1 MEKQRTI
8 KREVEL
14 EGVGLHTANRAKIK
28 FKPASVNS
36 GINFQRV
43 DLEAKPSLKT
53 SWDNILAESFTMRRT
68 SLGNGQVQIHTV
80 EHIMAALSGLG
91 IDNLII
97 EINNSEIP
105 GFDGST
111 KNIVEAL
118 NKAGI
123 EEQNSQ
129 RNYFTLREP
138 VYVQE
143 EDANIIALPSRE
155 FRISYTLNYKNQPLL
170 KAGYFDYKHNP
181 DSFNDEIASART
193 FCLEEEADDL
203 QGKGLGQGASYENT
217 LVVGKKGVIKNKL
230 RFEDEFVRHKILDL
244 IGDLYLLGCP
254 LKAHIIAIKSGHS
267 LNLKLLKKI
276 NQQREKLYISGVH
289 LNYQPVIENEPL
301 DAEAI
306 MRILPHR
313 QPFLFVDRITHLE
326 KGKRARG
333 IKNVTI
339 NDYFFKGHF
348 PGRPVMPGVLVIEA
362 MAQVGG
368 VMMLSSEENQGKLA
382 FFMAADNIKWRK
394 PVLPGDQLVLDVEV
408 VKLRA
413 RTGQVRGYAKVDD
426 KLVAE
431 ADLVFALVD
440 KIK

>member
-8 KREVEL
+8 KKETEL
-14 EGVGLHTANRAKIK
+14 EGIGLHTANRAKIK
-28 FKPASVNS
+28 FKPAPVNS
-36 GINFQRV
+36 GLNFVRV
-43 DLEAKPSLKT
+43 DLEQRPHLKIE
-53 SWDNILAESFTMRRT
+53 WDSILAESFTMRRT
-68 SLGNGQVQIHTV
+68 SLGNEHAQVHTV

-91 IDNLII
+91 IDNLVI
-97 EINNSEIP
+97 EIDNNEVP
-105 GFDGST
+105 GFDGSAKT
-111 KNIVEAL
+111 VVEAL
-118 NKAGI
+118 SKAGI
-123 EEQNSQ
+123 EEQNGQ
-129 RNYFTLREP
+129 RNYFILREP
-138 VYVQE
+138 VYVEE
-143 EDANIIALPSRE
+143 EDASIIAVPSKE
-155 FRISYTLNYKNQPLL
+155 FRISYTLNYRNQPLL
-170 KAGYFDYKHNP
+170 KAGYFDYKHSP
-181 DSFNDEIASART
+181 DSFKDEIAPART
-193 FCLEEEADDL
+193 FCLEEEAGDL

-244 IGDLYLLGCP
+244 IGDFYLMGCP
-254 LKAHIIAIKSGHS
+254 LKAHIIAIRSGHS

-276 NQQREKLYISGVH
+276 DQQRDKLYISGVQ
-289 LNYQPVIENEPL
+289 LNYQSIDSEQL

-306 MRILPHR
+306 MKILPHR
-313 QPFLFVDRITHLE
+313 YPFLFVDRITHLQ

-348 PGRPVMPGVLVIEA
+348 PERPVMPGVLVIEA

-368 VMMLSSEENQGKLA
+368 VMMLSSEENRGKLA

-394 PVLPGDQLVLDVEV
+394 PVLPGDQLVLEVEV

-413 RTGQVRGYAKVDD
+413 RTGQVRGSARVDG

-431 ADLVFALVD
+431 ADLIFALVD